1 MCVASINLKWYG
13 WMILY
18 VEGSAN
24 YEIKPIKPIV
34 CQKVRP
40 KWNYWKVNV
49 LSTSHLQMEILT
61 YILLL
66 SRLFETLNE
75 ETLNKMEWKENNIY
89 TYFLTP
95 SFKSLIWE
103 KDIECHKNLLIMLV
117 LFFFIFFNNHL
128 LFFNVLSY

>member
-1 MCVASINLKWYG
+1 
-13 WMILY
+13 MILY
-18 VEGSAN
+18 VECSAN
-24 YEIKPIKPIV
+24 YEIKPVKPIV
-34 CQKVRP
+34 CQRVRP
-40 KWNYWKVNV
+40 KWNYWKMIANV

-75 ETLNKMEWKENNIY
+75 ETLNKMEWKENNFF
-89 TYFLTP
+89 FLIP

-117 LFFFIFFNNHL
+117 LFFFIFFSISTFYFSMFYL
-128 LFFNVLSY
+128 IKEVTE